1 MATSRASAVTICS
14 ICGEPLN
21 AKGDCVACLLR
32 RGLGGSIAENE
43 PSASLVFGDFEV
55 LRREDGSFCELG
67 RGAFGVTYLAV
78 DNVLRRRVA
87 LKVINVPAAA
97 RGSNTMRERFLREA
111 RAAAALRHP
120 NVAAIYQFGASP
132 NGSRCFYAMELI
144 QGETLETRVRRDGP
158 LNPKLALEIAIQIA
172 RALMAAAAQGL
183 IHRDLKPA
191 NIMLTSGNAETAE
204 LEVKVIDFGLA
215 KAIADA
221 GGEMDLTRGEFVGT
235 PNFASPEQFESGA
248 VDVRSDIYSLGAT
261 LWFALAGKTPF
272 AGRNI
277 EEIQRAQKSDTLPVE
292 QLDAARVP
300 SSLKSLLV
308 SMLAFEPAAR
318 PGIQELTTSL
328 RRCSAKEITLEIGHV
343 LFIDIVGYSKL
354 SINEQRAAVDELT
367 QTVRSKEE
375 FREAEA
381 SDRLI
386 KIATGD
392 GMALVFYTS
401 PEAPVRCAMQISRAL
416 KDHPGLHIRMGIHSG
431 AVSGL
436 LDVTGRANLTGA
448 GLNMAQRVMDCGD
461 AGHILL
467 SKHVAEDLEQYEGW
481 RPLLHD
487 LGTIDV
493 KHGIKLHIV
502 NLYGAD
508 VGRRELPATLRMERR
523 RAARMRWVSGAAAI
537 GFAAAILAGMI
548 FVSRSRPPLA
558 QTAPEKSVAVLPFE
572 NLSRDPD
579 NAFFADGVQDE
590 ILTDLAKIGDL
601 KVISRRSVM
610 QYKSE
615 AKRNLL
621 QIAHELGVA
630 NIVEGS
636 VQRAGNRVRVNAQLV
651 DARTDRHLWGQTYD
665 RDLADVFAIQSEI
678 AKTIADQL
686 QAKLSPD
693 EKNAIERPPTNDVS
707 AFDLYTRAKNLLL
720 TVSVTSTGKADLLQ
734 AADLLNQAVARDPS
748 FFQAYCQLAFTHDV
762 LYLLGFDHTSGRLAS
777 AETAIEAASRLRPGA
792 GEAHLARAENLYR
805 GYLDYDGALAELE
818 AARQTLPND
827 PRMVELKGY
836 IERRQGRWGE
846 SIKDLERAVEL
857 DPRNISTLQQ
867 LALSYQVCRRYAE
880 EKLVWDRIF
889 AIVPDNAEATA
900 GRALAELYSKADT
913 RLLHQAIDSIRARNP
928 AALPRIAEFLL
939 DCALAER
946 DTDAAKSALI
956 ALGENPINLGAP
968 DNVRFNRTCV
978 EGVIAR
984 MTGDD
989 KRARSAFTAARA
1001 EQEKIVQAQPNYGPA
1016 LCVLGL
1022 IDAGLGRKE
1031 EALRE
1036 GRRAV
1041 GLNPMEKDA
1050 FSGITMVKYLAMI
1063 AAWVGDKD
1071 LACEQLATTIRHPSP
1086 VSYGQLKLL
1095 PLWDPLRGDPRF
1107 EKLVEEAKLPVAL
1120 SASASGA
1127 PGRANFAPA
1136 PEKSIA
1142 VLPFENLS
1150 RDPDNA
1156 YFADGI
1162 QSEILTKLAAIGDL
1176 KVISRSST
1184 AKYKSN
1190 PEDLKT
1196 VARELGVANVLEG
1209 SVQRAADKVRVN
1221 VQLLDARMDTH
1232 LWAKSYDR
1240 DLKDVFAVETEVAQE
1255 IADAL
1260 RAKLSPSQTDAL
1272 ATAPT
1277 RDTEAYDLFLKGE
1290 YEERQAESALNSE
1303 LFDRAQTFYRQAVAR
1318 DTNFALAYA
1327 RLAYSQLFRHWLIS
1341 NLTSAELAEVKSHI
1355 DRALAIAPA
1364 LADAHLALA
1373 LFHYW
1378 GHRDY
1383 DPALSELD
1391 RVVELQPNNANAQSF
1406 YAAIYRR
1413 RGEWKQ
1419 SLAADE
1425 RAAELDPRDPQIPTE
1440 IGVTCN
1446 SLRRWGDAEHAFR
1459 RALALD
1465 PHNAL
1470 AAVYLAR
1477 TYVNSAGD
1485 VRRAKQAYEG
1495 VPAESRTHRWLG
1507 QGVSTMIDER
1517 VYLDVLERHFA
1528 DALKAWDTLPM
1539 NAPEERLRQL
1549 EARIGIQVIAG
1560 QGEVAKSECE
1570 QARALLEARL
1580 AERSEDRAS
1589 MVALAWVYVC
1599 LGRSADAV
1607 RVAKQAADSLPVEK
1621 DALAGRILLN
1631 ALAEIEARTGHAEE
1645 AVGILRQ
1652 LLTAPAGQ
1660 VISVARLKIDL
1671 VWDPIRNDPDFQK
1684 LISEPEPETVYK

>member
-1 MATSRASAVTICS
+1 MATSRASAVTNCS

-32 RGLGGSIAENE
+32 RGLGGSIAENG

-55 LRREDGSFCELG
+55 ARREDGSFWELG

-87 LKVINVPAAA
+87 LKVIDVPAAA
-97 RGSNTMRERFLREA
+97 RGSHNVRERFLREA

-132 NGSRCFYAMELI
+132 NGSRCFYAMELV

-183 IHRDLKPA
+183 VHRDLKPA

-221 GGEMDLTRGEFVGT
+221 GGEMDLTHGEFVGT
-235 PNFASPEQFESGA
+235 PTFASPEQFGSGA

-261 LWFALAGKTPF
+261 LWFAITGKTPF

-277 EEIQRAQKSDTLPVE
+277 EEIHRAQKSDTLPVE

-328 RRCSAKEITLEIGHV
+328 RGCSAKEITLEIGHV

-367 QTVRSKEE
+367 QTVRSTEE

-572 NLSRDPD
+572 NLSRNPD

-590 ILTDLAKIGDL
+590 ILTDLAKIADL

-636 VQRAGNRVRVNAQLV
+636 VQRAGNRVRVNAQLI

-693 EKNAIERPPTNDVS
+693 EKNAIERPPTNDVT
-707 AFDLYTRAKNLLL
+707 AFDLYTRAQNLLL
-720 TVSVTSTGKADLLQ
+720 TASVTSTGKADLLQ

-777 AETAIEAASRLRPGA
+777 AETAVEAASRLRPGA

-827 PRMVELKGY
+827 PRVVELKGY

-900 GRALAELYSKADT
+900 GRALAELFSKADT
-913 RLLHQAIDSIRARNP
+913 RPLHQVIDSIRARNP

-989 KRARSAFTAARA
+989 ERARSAFTAARA

-1036 GRRAV
+1036 GGRAV

-1086 VSYGQLKLL
+1086 ISYGQLKLL
-1095 PLWDPLRGDPRF
+1095 PLWDPLRGDPRQRGGI
-1107 EKLVEEAKLPVAL
+1107 
-1120 SASASGA
+1120 SGA
-1127 PGRANFAPA
+1127 
-1136 PEKSIA
+1136 
-1142 VLPFENLS
+1142 
-1150 RDPDNA
+1150 D
-1156 YFADGI
+1156 
-1162 QSEILTKLAAIGDL
+1162 
-1176 KVISRSST
+1176 
-1184 AKYKSN
+1184 
-1190 PEDLKT
+1190 
-1196 VARELGVANVLEG
+1196 
-1209 SVQRAADKVRVN
+1209 
-1221 VQLLDARMDTH
+1221 
-1232 LWAKSYDR
+1232 
-1240 DLKDVFAVETEVAQE
+1240 
-1255 IADAL
+1255 
-1260 RAKLSPSQTDAL
+1260 
-1272 ATAPT
+1272 
-1277 RDTEAYDLFLKGE
+1277 
-1290 YEERQAESALNSE
+1290 
-1303 LFDRAQTFYRQAVAR
+1303 
-1318 DTNFALAYA
+1318 
-1327 RLAYSQLFRHWLIS
+1327 
-1341 NLTSAELAEVKSHI
+1341 
-1355 DRALAIAPA
+1355 
-1364 LADAHLALA
+1364 
-1373 LFHYW
+1373 
-1378 GHRDY
+1378 
-1383 DPALSELD
+1383 
-1391 RVVELQPNNANAQSF
+1391 
-1406 YAAIYRR
+1406 
-1413 RGEWKQ
+1413 
-1419 SLAADE
+1419 
-1425 RAAELDPRDPQIPTE
+1425 
-1440 IGVTCN
+1440 
-1446 SLRRWGDAEHAFR
+1446 
-1459 RALALD
+1459 
-1465 PHNAL
+1465 
-1470 AAVYLAR
+1470 
-1477 TYVNSAGD
+1477 
-1485 VRRAKQAYEG
+1485 
-1495 VPAESRTHRWLG
+1495 
-1507 QGVSTMIDER
+1507 
-1517 VYLDVLERHFA
+1517 
-1528 DALKAWDTLPM
+1528 
-1539 NAPEERLRQL
+1539 
-1549 EARIGIQVIAG
+1549 
-1560 QGEVAKSECE
+1560 
-1570 QARALLEARL
+1570 
-1580 AERSEDRAS
+1580 
-1589 MVALAWVYVC
+1589 
-1599 LGRSADAV
+1599 
-1607 RVAKQAADSLPVEK
+1607 
-1621 DALAGRILLN
+1621 
-1631 ALAEIEARTGHAEE
+1631 
-1645 AVGILRQ
+1645 
-1652 LLTAPAGQ
+1652 
-1660 VISVARLKIDL
+1660 
-1671 VWDPIRNDPDFQK
+1671 
-1684 LISEPEPETVYK
+1684 